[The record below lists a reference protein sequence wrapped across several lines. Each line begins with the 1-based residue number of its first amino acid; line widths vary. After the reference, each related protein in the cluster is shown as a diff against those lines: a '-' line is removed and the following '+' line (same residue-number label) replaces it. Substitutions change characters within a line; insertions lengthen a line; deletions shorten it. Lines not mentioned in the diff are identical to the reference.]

1 MVTRS
6 TATTACLSL
15 LVHPTYFDGDGDHEG
30 DGDGD
35 GGLPFPKSLCAGSNA
50 APLSTNEA
58 RKLGGD
64 TFTAKKNL

>member
-30 DGDGD
+30 
-35 GGLPFPKSLCAGSNA
+35 GLPFPKSLCAGSNA
-50 APLSTNEA
+50 APLRTNEA
-58 RKLGGD
+58 MIQTNKYE
-64 TFTAKKNL
+64 AI